1 MDRASRTVLL
11 IMIYL
16 IITLSLLLSAFIA
29 MGRDQP
35 DISLIALVAMVAMAI
50 VTDTVNNRLR
60 DNIDLKDRRD

>member
-16 IITLSLLLSAFIA
+16 IITISLLFSAFIA